1 MKVFLLEKHY
11 FRLGS
16 TIFKQIICIPMVS
29 VDQFSQISLSSKIRI
44 NASKKIK
51 KTDLPKPNRFF
62 SVYEFI
68 EGITAFNDK
77 GEFGKSFK

>member
-1 MKVFLLEKHY
+1 M
-11 FRLGS
+11 
-16 TIFKQIICIPMVS
+16 
-29 VDQFSQISLSSKIRI
+29 
-44 NASKKIK
+44 K
-51 KTDLPKPNRFF
+51 KTDLPKPNRLF